1 MHYHHGNLHEALL
14 QHGDD
19 ELREQGTENLSLR
32 QIAKR
37 AGVSHNAPYR
47 HFRDKDDLVDQ
58 ILERSLQQLADQIL
72 NASLLYQGS
81 LLNQLQ
87 FVGRLFAQ
95 LSLKEPRKAQ
105 LLFTGYSSAPAAGT
119 RMLAAHRLLLLNV
132 ESLLSGSFELRTDV
146 ATKSLALQ
154 LLAAYRG
161 AAVMIS
167 TRMVS
172 DLLPTEHETYDLF
185 DNLTQNL
192 LHTFWVMENSV
203 NN

>member
-1 MHYHHGNLHEALL
+1 MHYHHGNLHESLL

-19 ELREQGTENLSLR
+19 ELREQGPENLSLR

-58 ILERSLQQLADQIL
+58 ILERSLHQLADQIL

-95 LSLKEPRKAQ
+95 MALREPKKAQ
-105 LLFTGYSSAPAAGT
+105 LLFAGQNSATAAAS
-119 RMLAAHRLLLLNV
+119 RMLAAHRLTLLNI
-132 ESLLSGSFELRTDV
+132 ESLLLGSTELRTDV
-146 ATKSLALQ
+146 PTKSLALQ
-154 LLAAYRG
+154 LLVAFRG
-161 AAVMIS
+161 AALMIAAN
-167 TRMVS
+167 MLN

-185 DNLTQNL
+185 DSVTQNI
-192 LHTFWVMENSV
+192 LHSFWV
-203 NN
+203 